1 MSEASASVS
10 VHLNL
15 TDGNLNSAQP
25 VSIQF
30 HKKEYT
36 LPAINAEEGVIDANV
51 TTLENDVLDKLK
63 KSFNIKQAGGSLEKG
78 GKSRKSRKM
87 RRRRRKRGKKTQH
100 KR

>member
-15 TDGNLNSAQP
+15 TDGNLNSATP

-36 LPAINAEEGVIDANV
+36 LPTINAEEGVIDANV
-51 TTLENDVLDKLK
+51 TTLEKDVLDKL

>member
-1 MSEASASVS
+1 MSKPLGVS
-10 VHLNL
+10 VHLSL
-15 TDGNLNSAQP
+15 ADGKLSNANP

-30 HKKEYT
+30 HEDIKGYPEIK
-36 LPAINAEEGVIDANV
+36 AENGVIDAKV
-51 TTLENDVLDKLK
+51 TNLEGAALESLK
-63 KSFNIKQAGGSLEKG
+63 KKFDITQGGGSLEKG

>member
-1 MSEASASVS
+1 MIKPQGVS
-10 VHLNL
+10 VHLSLAEGKFSNA
-15 TDGNLNSAQP
+15 TP

-30 HKKEYT
+30 HENMKGY
-36 LPAINAEEGVIDANV
+36 PDINAENGVIDANV
-51 TTLENDVLDKLK
+51 TKLEGTALESLK
-63 KSFNIKQAGGSLEKG
+63 TKFDITQQGGSLEKG

>member
-15 TDGNLNSAQP
+15 TDGNLNSATP

-36 LPAINAEEGVIDANV
+36 LPTINAEEGVIDANV
-51 TTLENDVLDKLK
+51 TTLEKDVLDKLK
-63 KSFNIKQAGGSLEKG
+63 SFNIKAGGSLEKG